1 MPPTVADALN
11 LDIRTLAVASV
22 FVLAIAGLVPI
33 VLRQLAPDEDAVRT
47 WSGAAAL
54 GVTATVLAA
63 QRSQIWPVLGHLV
76 ADALAATAFVLVVQG
91 TRQIIGVPARRR
103 VAFAHGAAF
112 AVLDI
117 FLVFVTPTPWLRSVT
132 LISIFAVWGGIGA
145 VSLFRSGLQSGRF
158 LGVVFALL
166 AALGVVRVAMLLHG
180 GFEEPIFAP
189 SLARLIDFGGAML
202 LGALGTIGALLLVAD
217 VVLTELRAQAY
228 RDALTGLANRAALE
242 DSAVRELAR
251 ARRMGQPLGL
261 LILDI
266 DHFKGVNDRLGHA
279 AGDEVLRAVAQALR
293 NTLRREDE
301 IGRFGG
307 EEFVALLPGAGE
319 LELALIGERLR
330 RAVAET
336 PVVIA
341 GQTVRV
347 TVSAGGTLLQTD
359 ERDWSAGLERADTNL
374 YAAKNKGRDRVVV
387 GSVEGLP
394 ASPKH
399 RQPPVVPPRRISGS
413 TIPRRD
419 SALHGQRRASGE
431 FPRR

>member
-11 LDIRTLAVASV
+11 LDIRTLAVVSV

-33 VLRQLAPDEDAVRT
+33 ALRQLAPDEDAVRT

-63 QRSQIWPVLGHLV
+63 QRSQIWPVLGHLA
-76 ADALAATAFVLVVQG
+76 ADALAATGFVLVVQG
-91 TRQIIGVPARRR
+91 TRQIIGQRAPRR
-103 VAFAHGAAF
+103 VAFAHGVAF
-112 AVLDI
+112 AALDV
-117 FLVFVTPTPWLRSVT
+117 FLVHLTPLPWLRSVV
-132 LISIFAVWGGIGA
+132 LIAIFAVWGGIGA
-145 VSLFRSGLQSGRF
+145 AALFRSGLQSGRF

-166 AALGVVRVAMLLHG
+166 SGLGWVRVAMLVTG
-180 GFEEPIFAP
+180 AVEDPIFAP
-189 SLARLIDFGGAML
+189 SLARLIDFGGAIV
-202 LGALGTIGALLLVAD
+202 LGALGTVGALLLVAD

-228 RDALTGLANRAALE
+228 RDALTGLANRAALK
-242 DSAVRELAR
+242 DSAARELAR
-251 ARRMGQPLGL
+251 ARRLGQPLGM

-266 DHFKGVNDRLGHA
+266 DHFKSVNDRLGHA

-293 NTLRREDE
+293 NALRREDE

-330 RAVAET
+330 RAVVES

-347 TVSAGGTLLQTD
+347 TVSAGGTLLGVD
-359 ERDWSAGLERADTNL
+359 ENDWSAGLERADKNL
-374 YAAKNKGRDRVVV
+374 YAAKNEGRDRVIV
-387 GSVEGLP
+387 GSGEGLP

-399 RQPPVVPPRRISGS
+399 REPVLVPPRQISGS
-413 TIPRRD
+413 AMARRE
-419 SALHGQRRASGE
+419 SALQSQRRASGE
-431 FPRR
+431 IPRR